1 MAMLAEASPVVQR
14 VVVRVLPDGRLNR
27 RNAAKYLGVAA
38 KTLAMWQIQD
48 KGPPSRLVGGRRF
61 YDQAALD
68 RFIRGDTPP
77 QPAVAD

>member
-1 MAMLAEASPVVQR
+1 MAMLAEASPAVQQ

-27 RNAAKYLGVAA
+27 RNAAKYLGVAV
-38 KTLAMWQIQD
+38 KTLAMWQIQG

-61 YDQAALD
+61 YDRAALD
-68 RFIRGDTPP
+68 QFIRGDTPP